1 MKMLFSTS
9 PILLPQSLALLRIL
23 LGLFLIY
30 HGKEVFQ
37 ADLMEQYTTWDDF
50 KSPQSQW
57 LPYLGKSA
65 EFVAG
70 ILLLIGLLTR
80 VGGVICAATFLY
92 ITFYVGQGKFW
103 YEDQHPFLFALLG
116 LFFVFAGPGVW
127 SVDGVME
134 KKSLNS
140 DSLAE

>member
-1 MKMLFSTS
+1 MNTLFSTS
-9 PILLPQSLALLRIL
+9 SILLPQSLAILRIIV
-23 LGLFLIY
+23 GLFLIY

-37 ADLMEQYTTWDDF
+37 PDLMEQYTTWDDF

-65 EFVAG
+65 EFIAG
-70 ILLLIGLLTR
+70 ILLLIGLFTR

-116 LFFVFAGPGVW
+116 LFFIFAGPGTL
-127 SVDGVME
+127 SLDGLME

-140 DSLAE
+140 ES